1 MTIFQLLNHYS
12 DSEILIYALCTTTVC
27 FIGYLVIKS
36 YLYNAPIATP
46 NSPQTFNLTSDQ
58 IDTLNKIIDR
68 WDELENVNEDIQ
80 NIIGEEV
87 FDRMENKFED
97 LENKIED
104 RFEDLE
110 NELLDSFEY
119 PFEDLI
125 NSPFEN
131 SINLEII
138 FLIFIVLCF
147 LILWKMRNNPWIKY
161 FVHKFLMI
169 HQVEI
174 RILSIV
180 LAKLNYIEPTQAINN
195 NLDFLGPQYPTYAR
209 VSNHTSYY
217 ERFSS
222 YGNPPSYQTIE
233 SINCPLE
240 DYINLDHIWISFIL
254 GLLFLLLVNY
264 YILTKSNS
272 QMIFTKGIS
281 TEVITFRKN
290 YQQVLSSKLNK
301 GDRGFFINFGEI
313 QNLILRHGWTE
324 EVIKV
329 WLDSLND
336 QDYSVTIEILTDLT
350 VIRPDWILFSKE
362 FIVNYN
368 SNPILITLLINDQLL
383 ELYNTIDIYSHYSIV
398 IHYIPLT
405 KTDFNF
411 IESYYSKRERR

>member
-131 SINLEII
+131 NINLEII

-180 LAKLNYIEPTQAINN
+180 LAIYLINKLIFNNSLYSISVLIPFSLFEIDFRDSFEWKFNSFKIKPVISYHNLQTLTKDIE
-195 NLDFLGPQYPTYAR
+195 
-209 VSNHTSYY
+209 H
-217 ERFSS
+217 
-222 YGNPPSYQTIE
+222 
-233 SINCPLE
+233 
-240 DYINLDHIWISFIL
+240 
-254 GLLFLLLVNY
+254 LLL
-264 YILTKSNS
+264 
-272 QMIFTKGIS
+272 
-281 TEVITFRKN
+281 
-290 YQQVLSSKLNK
+290 
-301 GDRGFFINFGEI
+301 
-313 QNLILRHGWTE
+313 
-324 EVIKV
+324 
-329 WLDSLND
+329 SLND
-336 QDYSVTIEILTDLT
+336 DENYSMGLSFI
-350 VIRPDWILFSKE
+350 SSYKE
-362 FIVNYN
+362 WNSNKENIHPIFIDDAIIVNQE
-368 SNPILITLLINDQLL
+368 SDPILITQFIMENLDKKGLFITNWLFNDESINS
-383 ELYNTIDIYSHYSIV
+383 IDPV
-398 IHYIPLT
+398 ILT
-405 KTDFNF
+405 VTVPIK
-411 IESYYSKRERR
+411 IL